1 MAKGLKP
8 RKLPYITMT
17 KTVSNI
23 PIGTLFA
30 PWKKLTNFRI
40 TRGGGCPRAKLHQ
53 VVDCSTYKW
62 YTYGCFSFVAQPQK
76 RHCWKGGTAKLDWS
90 WVQHISKSCRGIFEA
105 ADVIAQRPPSTYR
118 KCTTCLTKTP
128 WKSCNVFHP
137 LCSSINQQE
146 INNFWHVAWWPTKPW
161 KIGGP

>member
-62 YTYGCFSFVAQPQK
+62 YILGCPSPSLLGIFPFVSSGGPIPTCSHITSLWGSCWIGSSLKKRVFWTYCHHSGL
-76 RHCWKGGTAKLDWS
+76 HNL
-90 WVQHISKSCRGIFEA
+90 VQHRPKYHPHPTSPKNTVLYILVK
-105 ADVIAQRPPSTYR
+105 DVYC
-118 KCTTCLTKTP
+118 KCMELEKMTLK
-128 WKSCNVFHP
+128 
-137 LCSSINQQE
+137 
-146 INNFWHVAWWPTKPW
+146 
-161 KIGGP
+161 